1 MASRSTHLDTP
12 IWQESGRPELVTVT
26 DPAHPL
32 HGRCFVLMSAASTA
46 RASGQVLVIYRDD
59 VLVKIPAAAT
69 SLFPA
74 PACRPLSKLSIDGIR
89 DLVRFAKRLQQT
101 GQRASANQPSHDCL
115 KHDSESD
122 LANSHG
128 SPRGEP

>member
-1 MASRSTHLDTP
+1 
-12 IWQESGRPELVTVT
+12 
-26 DPAHPL
+26 
-32 HGRCFVLMSAASTA
+32 MSAASTA

-59 VLVKIPAAAT
+59 VLLKIPAAAT

-74 PACRPLSKLSIDGIR
+74 AAYRPLSKLSIDGIR

-101 GQRASANQPSHDCL
+101 GQRASTNQPSHDCL